1 MIARFLSACKAMLS
15 HWRCEMT
22 LEPWNRVRR
31 RPWAMPKAMSLDLR
45 VVSGTHLTLPM
56 VSLSRL
62 PPPPSVS
69 CHVHAD
75 TMDWLRSRSGAIF
88 PRRGVCWHCIVCC
101 ITVVYHMHYF
111 HNCDPNRPNHRV
123 SPAIHVPC
131 QLMIIDL
138 VRFRGCPVRC
148 CLGNVRISRNGVPSS
163 YPRSDGVRGW
173 ENPSARLY

>member
-1 MIARFLSACKAMLS
+1 MCEARAGQMGRFSGRARPCRHVVGLSL
-15 HWRCEMT
+15 
-22 LEPWNRVRR
+22 
-31 RPWAMPKAMSLDLR
+31 
-45 VVSGTHLTLPM
+45 G
-56 VSLSRL
+56 SLSSFILLRSL
-62 PPPPSVS
+62 SLFSVS

-163 YPRSDGVRGW
+163 YPRSDSVRGW